1 MSRNTGR
8 GPLPMAEQE
17 EGFSLLILACFI
29 SHPLIT

>member
-1 MSRNTGR
+1 MGRNVGQE
-8 GPLPMAEQE
+8 PLSTVEQE